1 LSANARRLRRHRSIQ
16 CLALFGEL
24 GDPGFEDDCRQLP
37 RLELLRTSDLR
48 ALMSPSAAD
57 SAGAVGGSMKCRG
70 AKEIDLQCFDYD
82 SLDACD
88 AEARAV

>member
-1 LSANARRLRRHRSIQ
+1 
-16 CLALFGEL
+16 
-24 GDPGFEDDCRQLP
+24 
-37 RLELLRTSDLR
+37 
-48 ALMSPSAAD
+48 MSPSAAD